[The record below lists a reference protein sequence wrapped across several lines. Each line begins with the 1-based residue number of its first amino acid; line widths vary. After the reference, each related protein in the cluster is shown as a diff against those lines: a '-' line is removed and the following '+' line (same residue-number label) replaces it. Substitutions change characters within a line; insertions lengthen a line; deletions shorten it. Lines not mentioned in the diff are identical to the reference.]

1 MLRRNMIRA
10 LWVMLFLVYMSG
22 CAFIK
27 VQSLIPSISQL
38 EERTVGGEGDKKIL
52 LLDVSGVIS
61 EKEQT
66 NALGMVTELSPIAR
80 IHEEL
85 ERARKDEKIKAVLL
99 KINSPGGT
107 VTASDIIYHELTSF
121 KQEKGIPIV
130 VSLMDL
136 ATSGGYYIAL
146 AGDVITAHPTT
157 ITGSIGVLL
166 MKFDVQ
172 GLMEKIGVEE
182 VTMKSGDKKNILSIF
197 HKLRPEDQAILQ
209 GIIDGLFKR
218 FIDTIAE
225 ARKGI
230 SRPEIE
236 GMADGRIY
244 SAQQALELKLI
255 DKIGYLEDSIE
266 LAKKEAGLERAR
278 IIVYQ
283 RPSQYKSTVY
293 AQSSQAAPGSYSQLF
308 PVTKN
313 ISPQFWYLWNP

>member
-1 MLRRNMIRA
+1 MLRQNMIRA
-10 LWVMLFLVYMSG
+10 LWIILFLSYMSG

-27 VQSLIPSISQL
+27 VQSLMPSISQL
-38 EERTVGGEGDKKIL
+38 EEQTISGEGDNKIL
-52 LLDVSGVIS
+52 LLDVSGMIS

-66 NALGMVTELSPIAR
+66 NALGMVTELGPIAR

-85 ERARKDEKIKAVLL
+85 ERARRDEKVKAVLL

-107 VTASDIIYHELTSF
+107 VTASDIIYHELKSF
-121 KQEKGIPIV
+121 KKEKGIPIV

-146 AGDVITAHPTT
+146 AGDIITAHPTT

-182 VTMKSGDKKNILSIF
+182 VTIKSGDKKNTLSIF
-197 HKLRPEDQAILQ
+197 HKLRPEDQTILQ
-209 GIIDGLFKR
+209 GIIDALFGR

-225 ARKGI
+225 AREGI
-230 SRPEIE
+230 SRQEIE

-244 SAQQALELKLI
+244 SAQQALELKLV
-255 DKIGYLEDSIE
+255 DRIGYLEDSIE
-266 LAKKEAGLERAR
+266 LAKKEAGLDRAR

-293 AQSSQAAPGSYSQLF
+293 AQSSQTAPASYFQPF
-308 PVTKN
+308 PVIRN
-313 ISPQFWYLWNP
+313 SSPQFWYLWIP